1 MPELRKDPIVGR
13 WVIISTDRAKRPTD
27 FVRDRVQMKGGFC
40 PFCYGSESKTPPE
53 ILSYRPNNSGE
64 RTTPNTPGWTVRV
77 VPNKFP
83 ALGIEGTMN
92 RQAEGMF
99 DKMSGIGAHEVIIE
113 TPDHNAT
120 LATLPEKRVEDVL
133 WAYRDRILDLKQDKR
148 FKYIL
153 IFKNHG
159 EAAGASLEHPHGQ
172 LIALPILPKH
182 VVEELEGAKQYYV
195 YKERCVF
202 CDIVRQETE
211 DPVRVVAENED
222 FLTLAPYAPRFPF
235 ETWILPKRHESA
247 FENSPSHVFENLAK
261 AMKLLLMKAD
271 AVLDNPAY
279 NLVIHTSPLH
289 DPSNEHYHWH
299 VEFMPKLT
307 KTAGFEWGT
316 GFYINPTPPEE
327 AARFLR
333 EAEVTPSRP
342 LQVPLP
348 IAVK

>member
-27 FVRDRVQMKGGFC
+27 FLRERFVQKGGFC
-40 PFCYGSESKTPPE
+40 PFCYGNESKTPPE
-53 ILSYRPNNSGE
+53 ILAYRPQNGGPPAPPNSS
-64 RTTPNTPGWTVRV
+64 GWSVRV

-83 ALGIEGTMN
+83 ALGIEGSFS
-92 RQAEGMF
+92 RSAEGMF
-99 DKMSGIGAHEVIIE
+99 DKVSGIGAHEVIIE
-113 TPDHNAT
+113 SPEHNAT
-120 LATLPEKRVEDVL
+120 LATLPEKRIEDVL
-133 WAYRDRILDLKQDKR
+133 WAYRDRILDLKQDRR

-182 VVEELEGAKQYYV
+182 VVEELEGAKQYFLL
-195 YKERCVF
+195 KERCVY
-202 CDIVRQETE
+202 CDIIRQETE
-211 DPVRVVAENED
+211 SGVRVIAEND
-222 FLTLAPYAPRFPF
+222 GFVTIAPYAPRFPF
-235 ETWILPKRHESA
+235 ETWILPKRHESS
-247 FENSPSHVFENLAK
+247 FENASSKTYEDLAK
-261 AMKLLLMKAD
+261 ALKLLLMKSD
-271 AVLDNPAY
+271 RVLDTPAY
-279 NLVIHTSPLH
+279 NLVIHTAPLQE
-289 DPSNEHYHWH
+289 SGLEHYHWH

-333 EAEVTPSRP
+333 EARVDMPQMVSR
-342 LQVPLP
+342 
-348 IAVK
+348 